1 MSVCYIMGFV
11 LIASTSRCAAWNQ
24 EAHWPPEDTV
34 SQVEGCPG
42 ETGRRTCGTRPRRGA
57 GSASRCPL
65 GHSPA
70 WQLCPSRGRVGRV
83 IGFLLVCADAEQGP
97 PGDSPRK
104 AARGHV
110 FGNPSCTRT
119 AGRPWVGLLTL
130 LNLTVLRG
138 EVD

>member
-42 ETGRRTCGTRPRRGA
+42 ETGRRMCGTRPGRGA

-70 WQLCPSRGRVGRV
+70 WQLCPGRGWVGRV
-83 IGFLLVCADAEQGP
+83 IGFPLVCADAEQGS

-104 AARGHV
+104 VARGSRVWEPELHQD
-110 FGNPSCTRT
+110 CWATL
-119 AGRPWVGLLTL
+119 GRS
-130 LNLTVLRG
+130 LNLAEPHCPQR
-138 EVD
+138 